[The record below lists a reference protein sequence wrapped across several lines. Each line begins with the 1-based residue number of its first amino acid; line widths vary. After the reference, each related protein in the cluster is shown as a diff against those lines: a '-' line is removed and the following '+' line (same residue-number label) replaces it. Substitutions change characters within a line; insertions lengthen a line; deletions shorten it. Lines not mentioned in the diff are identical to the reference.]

1 MWWLTKAKTEL
12 KREHWTKR
20 WNWSGRRKLVLRA
33 SCTHGRIAQSVR
45 ALVVLKSPSVV
56 NSIYIYIY
64 INIYI
69 YIYIYITILKRNDG
83 QSKCV
88 MTLKKESKKQ
98 CKKEKYVKNWTSSIT
113 YKKANVSFSVSVC
126 QVYLCETCHQ
136 HLYKK
141 ENPCQAV
148 SNKITLHY
156 TPVELKD

>member
-64 INIYI
+64 KYI
-69 YIYIYITILKRNDG
+69 YIYIYIHNDLE
-83 QSKCV
+83 KKWRAVKMCYDN
-88 MTLKKESKKQ
+88 KKESKKQ

-113 YKKANVSFSVSVC
+113 YKKANVSFSVSVY
-126 QVYLCETCHQ
+126 QVYLCETCHK

-148 SNKITLHY
+148 SNKVTLHY

>member
-64 INIYI
+64 KYIYI

-88 MTLKKESKKQ
+88 MTIKKNPKSNVKKKNMWKIERQVLHIKKQ
-98 CKKEKYVKNWTSSIT
+98 TYHSVYQSVKCIYVKPVISIFI
-113 YKKANVSFSVSVC
+113 KK
-126 QVYLCETCHQ
+126 
-136 HLYKK
+136 
-141 ENPCQAV
+141 
-148 SNKITLHY
+148 KIHAKQF
-156 TPVELKD
+156 PIK